1 MSRVHILRDYCI
13 SKSFLS
19 MILKWIISSSV
30 TGSTDDGMLEGVLRG
45 VTGVFPPHCV
55 QEVRLRNPQAV
66 RESLIAPQVAR
77 VQGRREMMVPPHY
90 GTAPRIRKP

>member
-1 MSRVHILRDYCI
+1 M
-13 SKSFLS
+13 SFLFFY
-19 MILKWIISSSV
+19 LHKNSSSFSV

-45 VTGVFPPHCV
+45 VTGIFPPHCV

-77 VQGRREMMVPPHY
+77 VQGRREMMIQQHY

>member
-1 MSRVHILRDYCI
+1 
-13 SKSFLS
+13 
-19 MILKWIISSSV
+19 MIIIKYNHLPIV

>member
-1 MSRVHILRDYCI
+1 MTFYDI
-13 SKSFLS
+13 SVLS
-19 MILKWIISSSV
+19 IGLCSDCYAKYLTSLPTV

-77 VQGRREMMVPPHY
+77 VQGRREMVPPHY